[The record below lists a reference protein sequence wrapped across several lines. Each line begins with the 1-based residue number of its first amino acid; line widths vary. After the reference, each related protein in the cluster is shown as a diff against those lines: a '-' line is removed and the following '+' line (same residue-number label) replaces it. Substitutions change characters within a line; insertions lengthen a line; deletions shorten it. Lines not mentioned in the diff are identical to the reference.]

1 MKEGDTV
8 ELLKVGCAGWWFVK
22 VLGMVK
28 LKLRN
33 LIKFSQKFPFH
44 LDFNVEGWAPAA
56 YLEPINKTL
65 FKLHN

>member
-22 VLGMVK
+22 VLGNVTFLRLPTRK
-28 LKLRN
+28 LII
-33 LIKFSQKFPFH
+33 LIFVIE
-44 LDFNVEGWAPAA
+44 FNVEGWAPAA

-65 FKLHN
+65 FKIHN